1 MPIWIIAP
9 LHKVGETSAK
19 HLSQFGGSAF
29 GLRYFWETYI
39 NNLIAPEK
47 VQFVLTRSPQEWYN
61 HTRDIYRCYVQDQ
74 TFLWLARLQTVS
86 NTASSKR
93 LHYVWTI
100 LHKVGGTSATRSS
113 QLGDFAFGLHYF
125 SHPMPALYCFVI
137 MWLRHTQHGVG
148 CLAQCH
154 ERTRLTVT
162 DGTKG

>member
-1 MPIWIIAP
+1 M
-9 LHKVGETSAK
+9 
-19 HLSQFGGSAF
+19 
-29 GLRYFWETYI
+29 
-39 NNLIAPEK
+39 PEK

-100 LHKVGGTSATRSS
+100 LHKVGGTSAKRSS
-113 QLGDFAFGLHYF
+113 QLGDFAFGSHYF
-125 SHPMPALYCFVI
+125 SHPMPALYCFVLR
-137 MWLRHTQHGVG
+137 WLRHTRHGVG
-148 CLAQCH
+148 CLARCR

-162 DGTKG
+162 ISFSRLIVRLQRYEVFSNYRPIIERKIWINLKINTI

>member
-1 MPIWIIAP
+1 M
-9 LHKVGETSAK
+9 
-19 HLSQFGGSAF
+19 F
-29 GLRYFWETYI
+29 
-39 NNLIAPEK
+39 
-47 VQFVLTRSPQEWYN
+47 TRSPQEWYY

-93 LHYVWTI
+93 FHYVWTI

-148 CLAQCH
+148 CLAQSH
-154 ERTRLTVT
+154 ERTRLTMKIERKTNSPSAKVHIIFELLNFRKWIYINLFVDKYT
-162 DGTKG
+162 YTELSQVNLF